1 MNRMEEYQAL
11 LNELE
16 RPVPQLEHTLDRAK
30 ARRRRGAIL
39 RPLAGLATAAAAF
52 VLLVNCCA
60 PVAYACAQ
68 VPILRELA
76 ELLRFNQSLSAA
88 LEHDYGQMIGQEQT
102 ENGITA
108 RVEYLIVDQ
117 KQVNVFYSVTGQEGD
132 AFQVIPE
139 IEGIGEELHGY
150 FLGSYPSTDSW
161 ELKCATVNFME
172 GTVPDQFRLL
182 LEVRERTD
190 PAEDEPLVASVGDG
204 AEEEEGPLLASF
216 AFELQF
222 DPNDTVQGRLLTL
235 NQPLELDGQSF
246 TLDRIEI
253 YPTSIRFHLTDDPEN
268 TAWLVGLDYY
278 LETAEGERLDAGSNG
293 ISASGNPDN
302 PMMDTY
308 YAESSYFYDTEELHI
323 VITGAEF
330 LDKSQERVTIDLTE
344 QTVEPELPLGAE
356 LTDVRRQG
364 DQITLEFTKPVD
376 NRALFG
382 SCFWTPEG
390 EQTVIYGFTTY
401 YYYEGDDHAPGAF
414 ETLTIEDYP
423 YDQIILEPRFSQLW
437 ESGEPVE
444 LTIPVR

>member
-1 MNRMEEYQAL
+1 MNRMEEYQTLMA
-11 LNELE
+11 ELE
-16 RPVPQLEHTLDRAK
+16 RPAPALEGTLDRAK
-30 ARRRRGAIL
+30 ARRRRGVIL
-39 RPLAGLATAAAAF
+39 KPLAGLATAAAAF

-76 ELLRFNQSLSAA
+76 ELLQFNPSLSAA
-88 LEHDYGQMIGQEQT
+88 LEHDYGQVIGQEQT

-117 KQVNVFYSVTGQEGD
+117 KQVNVFYSVTGRDGD
-132 AFQVIPE
+132 AFQVMPE

-150 FLGSYPSTDSW
+150 FVGSYPSAGSG
-161 ELKCATVNFME
+161 ELKCATVNFVD

-182 LEVRERTD
+182 LEVRERVNRG
-190 PAEDEPLVASVGDG
+190 EDELVEAPVGAG
-204 AEEEEGPLLASF
+204 TEAEEGPLLTSF
-216 AFELQF
+216 AFDLRF
-222 DPNDTVQGRLLTL
+222 DPGDTAQGRLLTL

-253 YPTSIRFHLTDDPEN
+253 YPTAIRFHLTDDPEN

-278 LETAEGERLDAGSNG
+278 LETAEGERLDAESNG
-293 ISASGNPDN
+293 IFASGSPDS

-308 YAESSYFYDTEELHI
+308 YAESSYFYDTKELRI

-330 LDKSQERVTIDLTE
+330 LDKSQEQVTVGLTA
-344 QTVEPELPLGAE
+344 QTVEPELLLGAK

-364 DQITLEFTKPVD
+364 GQVILEFSKPVE
-376 NRALFG
+376 NHALFS

-390 EQTVIYGFTTY
+390 EQQAIDGFTTCY
-401 YYYEGDDHAPGAF
+401 YDEGDDHAPGAY
-414 ETLTIEDYP
+414 ETLIIEDYP
-423 YDQIILEPRFSQLW
+423 YDQIVLEPRFSQLW
-437 ESGEPVE
+437 ESEAPVE
-444 LTIPVR
+444 LILPVQ

>member
-1 MNRMEEYQAL
+1 MNRMVEYQAL
-11 LNELE
+11 LHELE
-16 RPVPQLEHTLDRAK
+16 QPVPQLEHTLNRAK
-30 ARRRRGAIL
+30 ARHRRRAVL
-39 RPLAGLATAAAAF
+39 KPLAGLATAAAVF

-117 KQVNVFYSVTGQEGD
+117 KQVNVFYSVTGREGD
-132 AFQVIPE
+132 AFQVLPE
-139 IEGIGEELHGY
+139 IAGIGEELEGY
-150 FLGSYPSTDSW
+150 FLGSYPRTDSG
-161 ELKCATVNFME
+161 ELKCATVNFVD

-182 LEVRERTD
+182 LEVRERENWG
-190 PAEDEPLVASVGDG
+190 EDEPMEAPVGAG
-204 AEEEEGPLLASF
+204 TEAEQGPLLASF
-216 AFELQF
+216 AFDLQF
-222 DPNDTVQGRLLTL
+222 DPGDTAQGRLLTL

-246 TLDRIEI
+246 ALDQIEI

-278 LETAEGERLDAGSNG
+278 LETTEGERLDAESNG
-293 ISASGNPDN
+293 ISASGSPDS

-308 YAESSYFYDTEELHI
+308 YAESSYFYDTEELRI

-330 LDKSQERVTIDLTE
+330 LDKGQERTTIDLTE
-344 QTVEPELPLGAE
+344 QTVEPELPLGAG

-364 DQITLEFTKPVD
+364 AQVTLEFSKPVE
-376 NRALFG
+376 NRALFS

-390 EQTVIYGFTTY
+390 EQTAIAGFTTCH
-401 YYYEGDDHAPGAF
+401 YYEGDEHTPGAY

-423 YDQIILEPRFSQLW
+423 YDEIILEPRFSRLW
-437 ESGEPVE
+437 ENGEPVE
-444 LTIPVR
+444 LTIAVR

>member
-11 LNELE
+11 LHELE
-16 RPVPQLEHTLDRAK
+16 QPVPQLEHTLNRAK
-30 ARRRRGAIL
+30 ARHRRRAVL
-39 RPLAGLATAAAAF
+39 KPLAGLATAAAVF

-117 KQVNVFYSVTGQEGD
+117 KQVNVFYSVTGREGD
-132 AFQVIPE
+132 AFQVMPE
-139 IEGIGEELHGY
+139 IAGIGEELEGY
-150 FLGSYPSTDSW
+150 FLGSYPSTDSG
-161 ELKCATVNFME
+161 ELKCATVNFVD

-182 LEVRERTD
+182 LEVRERGD
-190 PAEDEPLVASVGDG
+190 WGEDEPTEAPVGAG
-204 AEEEEGPLLASF
+204 TEAEQGPLLASF
-216 AFELQF
+216 AFDLQF
-222 DPNDTVQGRLLTL
+222 DPGDTAQGRLLTL

-246 TLDRIEI
+246 ALDQIEI
-253 YPTSIRFHLTDDPEN
+253 YPTSIRFHLADDPEN

-278 LETAEGERLDAGSNG
+278 LETTEGERLDAESNG
-293 ISASGNPDN
+293 ISASGSPDS

-308 YAESSYFYDTEELHI
+308 YAESSYFYDTEELRI

-330 LDKSQERVTIDLTE
+330 LDKGQERITIDLTE

-364 DQITLEFTKPVD
+364 AQVTLEFSKPVE
-376 NRALFG
+376 NRALFS

-390 EQTVIYGFTTY
+390 EQTVIAGFTTCH
-401 YYYEGDDHAPGAF
+401 YYEGDEHTPGAY

-423 YDQIILEPRFSQLW
+423 YDEIILEPRFSRLW